1 MEDRTRSLDRTSI
14 YQYKLDRLLGEGG
27 TGVVYRGR
35 DSKTGDV
42 VAVKV
47 FRANFFRNPLHK
59 RDLAKTAKRFKKLS
73 HQNLVQIIDFLD
85 GREGECLVMEYV
97 DGPNLNWYIKNR
109 PWNLQERLVI
119 IAQICNGLQFLHDH
133 GFVHHDFKPA
143 NVIFTRQG
151 LAKVA
156 DFALWGSSVLVS
168 LLDRDAAY
176 SQITP
181 MYIAPELIQ
190 KEKATTRSDMYS
202 LGITMFIIFANRL
215 PFETDNLQKL
225 YMMQLRL
232 MPEHPTFYNPKCPRE
247 LGDIIM
253 RMIDKKPENRFGDFD
268 QVRIALADIGR
279 GRI

>member
-14 YQYKLDRLLGEGG
+14 YHFKLDRLLGEGG
-27 TGVVYRGR
+27 TGIVYRGR
-35 DSKTGDV
+35 DTKSGEA

-47 FRANFFRNPLHK
+47 FRQNFFRNALHK
-59 RDLAKTAKRFKKLS
+59 RDLAKTAKRFRKLS
-73 HQNLVQIIDFLD
+73 HQNLVQIYDFLD
-85 GREGECLVMEYV
+85 GKEGECLIMEYV

-119 IAQICNGLQFLHDH
+119 VAQICNGLQFLHDH

-181 MYIAPELIQ
+181 MYIAPELIL
-190 KEKATTRSDMYS
+190 KEKATVHSDMYS
-202 LGITMFIIFANRL
+202 LGITMFVMFANRM
-215 PFETDNLQKL
+215 PFETDNLQRL
-225 YMMQLRL
+225 YMMHLKL
-232 MPEHPTFYNPKCPRE
+232 LPESPTFYNPKCPRE
-247 LGDIIM
+247 LSEIIM
-253 RMIDKKPENRFGDFD
+253 KMIAKKPEERFRDFD
-268 QVRIALADIGR
+268 QLRIALADIGR